1 MFTTLQAIRNKVSN
15 GSYSGEFE
23 FQQELYVEVFGAA
36 HDGHFVYYPD
46 LLTIPFD
53 WNRPYSLVS
62 ISPDQSTLPSIYIYQ
77 DVVNKTDVG
86 SASVVSLIN
95 GIDAT
100 TYLEDRIY
108 QGSWNQDADS
118 AYNSMFWEIAGYA
131 NALGNGFFQGGG
143 RIRYIYQGDATNIT
157 FANGTEITLEN
168 YAHIKEPFTGVT
180 DGETMYEVFCNPNG
194 YSGSAVDAT
203 ATAADNSTS
212 VTMPGYPSP
221 VIITDDA
228 IVAGYYLD
236 GEGYE
241 DVAVIV
247 LLEFENESPAEFQ
260 AVCSNFFADA
270 VAAGKTKLVVDFQS
284 NTGGYILQGYD
295 FFRQLFPHIVQDGFS
310 RWKDSDSF
318 VAISEIV
325 SDAVAGLDPYT
336 SDNEDLVSF
345 YESWFNYRYDY
356 NITDAPF
363 LTFAD
368 KFGPAVYQDTNYTE
382 IMRWNLNDNLTTT
395 NSTYGMGIEISGYGY
410 LANLTQPFAA
420 DNIVLLYD
428 GVCASTCTLASEM
441 LRLQAGV
448 QSVALGGRPTAG
460 AIQGVGGIKG
470 AQVLDWSTVL
480 YYHEWALAQAGA
492 SGSGSL
498 TAAQEAALTRYNSLA
513 VNRSSAAALNG
524 RDQILRTNVADGLPA
539 QYVVEEADC
548 RLYWTLPMVS
558 DMTAVWKTVA
568 DVAWNGAACA
578 YGAISYNESSASTSG
593 TSTDAAKREEAL
605 SSSSS
610 SLSSPSWKRRSGVG
624 APNHRIGT
632 TVIPRDFSQQAA
644 PIMAKHMLKAI
655 P

>member
-1 MFTTLQAIRNKVSN
+1 MFTTLQTIRNKVSN

-23 FQQELYVEVFGAA
+23 FQQELYTEVFGAA

-53 WNRPYSLVS
+53 WNRPLSLVS
-62 ISPDQSTLPSIYIYQ
+62 ISPDQSTLPEIYVYE
-77 DVVNKTDVG
+77 DVVNKSSVG

-118 AYNSMFWEIAGYA
+118 AYNSMFWEISNYA
-131 NALGNGFFQGGG
+131 NALGKGFFQGGG
-143 RIRYIYQGDATNIT
+143 RIRYIYQGDTTNIT

-194 YSGSAVDAT
+194 YGASDAAVSSTDAT
-203 ATAADNSTS
+203 SAAS
-212 VTMPGYPSP
+212 VTMPGYPNP
-221 VIITDDA
+221 VLITDDA
-228 IVAGYYLD
+228 VVAGYYIN
-236 GEGYE
+236 ETGYE

-247 LLEFENESPAEFQ
+247 LLAFENESPAEFQ
-260 AVCSNFFADA
+260 AIASNFFADA
-270 VAAGKTKLVVDFQS
+270 VAAGKTKLVIDFQA

-295 FFRQLFPHIVQDGFS
+295 FFRQLFPQIVEDGFS

-318 VAISEIV
+318 LAISEIV
-325 SDAVAGLDPYT
+325 SDAVAGIDPYT

-345 YESWFNYRYDY
+345 YETWFNYRYDY
-356 NITDAPF
+356 NISDQPF
-363 LTFAD
+363 PTFED
-368 KFGPAVYQDTNYTE
+368 KFGPAVFQDTNYTE

-395 NSTYGMGIEISGYGY
+395 NETYGMGIEISGYGT
-410 LANLTQPFAA
+410 LSNLTQPFAA
-420 DNIVLLYD
+420 ENIVILYD

-441 LRLQAGV
+441 LRIQAGV
-448 QSVALGGRPTAG
+448 QSVAMGGRPTAG
-460 AIQGVGGIKG
+460 PIQGVGGIKG

-480 YYHEWALAQAGA
+480 YYNQWALEQAGDNI
-492 SGSGSL
+492 
-498 TAAQEAALTRYNSLA
+498 TDAQKAALTRYTDLA
-513 VNRSSAAALNG
+513 VNRSSAAAING
-524 RDQILRTNVADGLPA
+524 RDQILRDNVEDGLPA

-558 DMTAVWKTVA
+558 DVTAVWKAVA
-568 DVAWNGAACA
+568 DAAWNGADCA
-578 YGAISYNESSASTSG
+578 YGGITSAAS
-593 TSTDAAKREEAL
+593 AKREAAPRG
-605 SSSSS
+605 
-610 SLSSPSWKRRSGVG
+610 SPAWKRRSGVG
-624 APNHRIGT
+624 APNHRVGT
-632 TVIPRDFSQQAA
+632 TVIPRDFSQQ
-644 PIMAKHMLKAI
+644 PEIMAKHMLKAI